1 MDLLTQLKTLRD
13 TTNSPQVKTICESNI
28 QKIQNGDKTLDPN
41 MIIESIQNLQTQNET
56 VMDPHQVLR
65 EQEMAK
71 SKNVAS
77 KLMESW
83 GGLGSTRAKTSGSY
97 VEGAKEEATN
107 FDSQALNES
116 LANLADTDSSVAA
129 FMKAQT
135 VNNLG
140 VFESLLSIKDTGIYE
155 HPSVKIVC
163 EKYLHLLKAKNL
175 PEFLVA
181 ESFSQ
186 EMKNFTWDNKIKSL
200 VESID
205 EKVGSLKAEIEV
217 SKTLYAISQNA
228 GSDFYSPVT
237 ESLNKWLISENKSVA
252 LLSKEISRWQFNPAV
267 RNLLNTLSVFENN
280 SEKLNIPIHNGNSSV
295 RRVYSPV
302 FVQGGKT
309 TFSIGNN
316 IFEGNNSGIK
326 KLNRGQIAVLPAE
339 FLALLESFYAPYVK
353 IDEKGLNIFIAKN
366 KFSLVEENEK
376 VAVYSNGQKMKFEDK
391 VQLSKALALEIS
403 GSFGV
408 NENKVIFDI
417 MNLFENFSKVVEL
430 DFAKRIESKL
440 YEGAA
445 VNLIKWQGKM
455 YLNRINESMKDNSLY
470 EVNGMQAAN
479 LVKDF
484 LKFDIS
490 EGLTEFLEGESRVKS
505 IMLNDR
511 KRLMENISIVEG
523 EILKLESKMKSNPL
537 FAASAELQRAH
548 NLLEKELGSLRQ
560 KWSAINEEI
569 QKIESGIVEV
579 NNVNEDDKFNVGEYV
594 KVKESG
600 NTGKIISIDGTSG
613 SYTVLM
619 DNGKTGD
626 FRVDE
631 IINLDDALATAGD
644 ENEAEAE
651 TQEELKEG
659 TQPMAV
665 APGKSE
671 MAKEDKSTEATM
683 KKNIS
688 VAPSAKGEDKAGKKD
703 VENLKDANLEEAPE
717 GKETETK
724 YKANKEAG
732 YNLSE
737 GNEADLAKAPEGTN
751 SSTNMATEWEKSGIK
766 AMNLAEAPGKA
777 EGDAGYEVKGI
788 EAKKS
793 KPEVMN
799 IDPELASAPGDQ
811 KGKDLD
817 YKVSS
822 EMGYNVDE
830 AADIMKIDQ
839 EMAKAPGK
847 AEGDADYAVKVV
859 KAGAHNP
866 EVMRIDPNFAVAPEK
881 GAKAGTDLE
890 VNSEMGYNLGEAIEY
905 VKKNMNSEEVKKFLQ
920 EMAGVFGVE
929 QIDESEESKKN

>member
-13 TTNSPQVKTICESNI
+13 TTNSPEVKSICESNI
-28 QKIQNGDKTLDPN
+28 QKIQNGENNLDST
-41 MIIESIQNLQTQNET
+41 MIMESIQNVQTEMEP
-56 VMDPHQVLR
+56 VMDPHQMLR
-65 EQEMAK
+65 EQELAK
-71 SKNVAS
+71 SKNVAN

-83 GGLGSTRAKTSGSY
+83 GGLGSSRSKNSGSY
-97 VEGAKEEATN
+97 VEGAKEEKAPADMT
-107 FDSQALNES
+107 ALNES
-116 LANLADTDSSVAA
+116 LGNLADTDSSVAA
-129 FMKAQT
+129 FLKAQT

-140 VFESLLSIKDTGIYE
+140 VFESLLAIRETGIYE

-163 EKYLHLLKAKNL
+163 EKYLHLLKSKNL
-175 PEFLVA
+175 PEFIVA

-186 EMKNFTWDNKIKSL
+186 EMKNFTWDTKIKSL
-200 VESID
+200 VESIE
-205 EKVGSLKAEIEV
+205 EKIGSLKAEIEV
-217 SKTLYAISQNA
+217 SKTIYAISQNA

-237 ESLNKWLISENKSVA
+237 ESLNKWLISENKSVS

-302 FVQGGKT
+302 LVQGGKT

-316 IFEGNNSGIK
+316 IFEGSSAGIK
-326 KLNRGQIAVLPAE
+326 KLNRGEVAVLPAQY
-339 FLALLESFYAPYVK
+339 LSILESFYAPYVK
-353 IDEKGLNIFIAKN
+353 VDEKGLNVYVGKN
-366 KFSLVEENEK
+366 KFSLVEENES
-376 VAVYSNGQKMKFEDK
+376 VGVYSNGQKMKFEDK
-391 VQLSKALALEIS
+391 TQLSKALALEIS

-417 MNLFENFSKVVEL
+417 INLYENFSQVVEL

-445 VNLIKWQGKM
+445 VNLIKWQGKIF
-455 YLNRINESMKDNSLY
+455 LNRINESMRDNSLY
-470 EVNGMQAAN
+470 EVNGTQATN
-479 LVKDF
+479 LVKEF
-484 LKFDIS
+484 LKYDIS
-490 EGLTEFLEGESRVKS
+490 EGLTEFLEGESKVKS

-511 KRLMENISIVEG
+511 KRLMENIAIIEG
-523 EILKLESKMKSNPL
+523 ELQKIESKMASNPL
-537 FAASAELQRAH
+537 FANSPELQRAH
-548 NLLEKELGSLRQ
+548 NMLEQELNTLRQ

-569 QKIESGIVEV
+569 SKIESSVVEIS
-579 NNVNEDDKFNVGEYV
+579 NVNEDDKFNVGEYV

-631 IINLDDALATAGD
+631 IVNLDDALATSGD

-665 APGKSE
+665 APGKAE
-671 MAKEDKSTEATM
+671 MDKADKSTEAVM

-688 VAPSAKGEDKAGKKD
+688 VAPSGKEDKAGKKD

-717 GKETETK
+717 GSEKETK
-724 YKANKEAG
+724 YKAFKDAG

-737 GNEADLAKAPEGTN
+737 ANDGDLATAPGGKD

-766 AMNLAEAPGKA
+766 AMNLAEAPGKE

-788 EAKKS
+788 EAKEN
-793 KPEVMN
+793 KPEVMD
-799 IDPELASAPGDQ
+799 IDPELASAPGDE

-830 AADIMKIDQ
+830 AADIMKTDQ
-839 EMAKAPGK
+839 ELAKAPGK
-847 AEGDADYAVKVV
+847 EEGNADYAVKVV
-859 KAGAHNP
+859 KGDAHNP
-866 EVMRIDPNFAVAPEK
+866 EVMHIDPNFAVAPEK
-881 GAKAGTDLE
+881 GAKADTDLE
-890 VNSEMGYNLGEAIEY
+890 VNTEMGYNLKEAIEY
-905 VKKNMNSEEVKKFLQ
+905 VKKNKNSQEVQDFLKG
-920 EMAGVFGVE
+920 MVE
-929 QIDESEESKKN
+929 ALSETSLDESEESKKN